1 MKNVMCAHALR
12 AENEVLRNELARM
25 EDLVSLMAEE
35 ASYYFD
41 TLRDDVTDEDDE
53 DDEEEDDVHNR
64 RDEEATEEKEHNETL
79 SETSDELKNEN
90 ATKRRRP
97 WHSPAC
103 DTLGISAEESA
114 SLPARHSERW
124 LMRTPAPASL
134 DVWRET
140 PSSHRLNSL
149 KPSITFSAGRSHP

>member
-1 MKNVMCAHALR
+1 ML
-12 AENEVLRNELARM
+12 
-25 EDLVSLMAEE
+25 
-35 ASYYFD
+35 D

-79 SETSDELKNEN
+79 SETSDELENEN
-90 ATKRRRP
+90 AGVGVIAP
-97 WHSPAC
+97 PAAISFAPP
-103 DTLGISAEESA
+103 ISAEESA

-140 PSSHRLNSL
+140 PSSHRLNSETIDHL
-149 KPSITFSAGRSHP
+149 FPSLDGSHP